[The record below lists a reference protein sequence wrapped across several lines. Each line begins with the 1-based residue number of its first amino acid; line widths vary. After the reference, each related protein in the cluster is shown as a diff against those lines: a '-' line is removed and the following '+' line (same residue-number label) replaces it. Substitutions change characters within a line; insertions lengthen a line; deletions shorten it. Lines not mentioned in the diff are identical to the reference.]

1 MVLINIFYFLIIS
14 FFPILLLHSFINQK
28 KKNKALIQ
36 KAKSSIDV
44 LKGKMVIYNDELY
57 KVKKGILNLRDIEI
71 SDINN
76 ILGLEELKNPK
87 NLDLS
92 NNNISEIRGL
102 VKLTNLLELN
112 LSYNNLKN
120 LKGIENLINLHY
132 LNVSNN
138 KIEDLKGISNLSNL
152 LILNITNNYISSI
165 DELKSLKNLKTLYL
179 KGNYIED
186 EIQDQL
192 SESLSRLDSKE
203 PAVKVYTP
211 PLKKSIHIDATKA
224 IIIVIIIMISLPFL
238 FALIFVDAIA
248 KSLSISYSKA
258 LSLAYLPVLGWT
270 VLIYLGIFGASFLI
284 GGFGALFGE
293 DSGLFLPVSICFIII
308 FIIIGVSVGYQ
319 LFKGFADKFI

>member
-1 MVLINIFYFLIIS
+1 MVLTIIYYFLIVI
-14 FFPILLLHSFINQK
+14 FFPILILHSFINQK
-28 KKNKALIQ
+28 KKNETLIQ

-57 KVKKGILNLRDIEI
+57 EVKKRILNLRDIGI

-76 ILGLEELKNPK
+76 ILGLEELKNLT

-92 NNNISEIRGL
+92 NNNLSEIKGL
-102 VKLTNLLELN
+102 EKLTNLLELN
-112 LSYNNLKN
+112 LSYNILKN

-152 LILNITNNYISSI
+152 STLNITNNDISSI

-179 KGNYIED
+179 KGNYIKD

-203 PAVKVYTP
+203 PTVKVYTP

-224 IIIVIIIMISLPFL
+224 IIIVIIIMISLPFI

-248 KSLSISYSKA
+248 KSQSISYSKA

-270 VLIYLGIFGASFLI
+270 VLIYLGIIGASFVI

-308 FIIIGVSVGYQ
+308 FIIIGVIMGSMV
-319 LFKGFADKFI
+319 FENFADKFI